1 MDYESILNQ
10 LVDGGELSEYKI
22 EAKDAFAFQQAL
34 RAFGKRTYIK
44 GRALRGGAIIYTATN
59 IDK

>member
-10 LVDGGELSEYKI
+10 LVDGELSEYKI

-34 RAFGKRTYIK
+34 RALGKRTYIK